1 MVIKL
6 IRVTGKSSNL
16 ERNDRC
22 SVAFLVRLKALSLI
36 SLRYRVLL
44 VHYLDGKFTTK
55 FKKNTISILD
65 HRSLEFIYTSV
76 QVCIRLCL
84 PSCGVMADVR
94 HY

>member
-1 MVIKL
+1 ML
-6 IRVTGKSSNL
+6 RS
-16 ERNDRC
+16 
-22 SVAFLVRLKALSLI
+22 FLGST

-44 VHYLDGKFTTK
+44 AHYLDGKFTTK
-55 FKKNTISILD
+55 LKKNTVSIRD